1 MSWLTF
7 YTGWT
12 FVDKGLVDEDLD
24 NMLSPIEISINMY
37 QWQSKHHRKP
47 LRPSPGMVLH
57 FIRAQRVKRLFEFLV
72 GLLRCLHLR
81 LSSRLQR
88 IINDLIYP
96 FKAV

>member
-24 NMLSPIEISINMY
+24 SVSPIEISINMY

-57 FIRAQRVKRLFEFLV
+57 FIRTQRVKRLFEFLV
-72 GLLRCLHLR
+72 GHVRCLHLR